1 MLHWACDRNDIAVV
15 RELID
20 RHADLS
26 LRDNEGMSAL
36 DYATICENEEIVDL
50 LVGEIGAD

>member
-1 MLHWACDRNDIAVV
+1 MLHWACDRNDRAVV

-50 LVGEIGAD
+50 LVGEIGG